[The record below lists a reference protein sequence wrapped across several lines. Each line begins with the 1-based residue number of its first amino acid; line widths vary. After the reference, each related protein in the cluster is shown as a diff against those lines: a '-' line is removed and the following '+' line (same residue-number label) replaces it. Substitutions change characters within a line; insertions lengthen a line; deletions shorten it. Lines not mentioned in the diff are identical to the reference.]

1 MDNDSDLPQLK
12 SIQLGTEAFYG
23 DDSDDRKT
31 MIDQSCT
38 SKNTLTMKSISLS
51 CSRFVD
57 LPSFSSFKGQYDNFV
72 YIGSVIFESSH
83 LVDT

>member
-1 MDNDSDLPQLK
+1 MDNDSDLPQLQ

-38 SKNTLTMKSISLS
+38 SKNTLTMKSISFILFTI
-51 CSRFVD
+51 RR
-57 LPSFSSFKGQYDNFV
+57 SSFLFFLQG
-72 YIGSVIFESSH
+72 II
-83 LVDT
+83 